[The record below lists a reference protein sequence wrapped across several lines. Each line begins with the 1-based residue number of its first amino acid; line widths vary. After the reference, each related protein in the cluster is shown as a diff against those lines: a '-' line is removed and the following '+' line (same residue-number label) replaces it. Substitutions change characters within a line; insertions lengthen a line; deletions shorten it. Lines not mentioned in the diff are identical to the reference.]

1 MLTFKDYI
9 LNNNT
14 EQTKLYNLYLYSTVN
29 LLPDKVV
36 SSKNIFSIIQSYT
49 ERVNGQ
55 GTNNNTLNKIYKDT
69 YSEYF
74 VYKIRDEI
82 QNQIN
87 NEKIENNFIE
97 R

>member
-14 EQTKLYNLYLYSTVN
+14 KQTNLYNEFLYNTIM
-29 LLPDKVV
+29 LLPNKVT
-36 SSKNIFSIIQSYT
+36 SSTNIYNIIKEY
-49 ERVNGQ
+49 
-55 GTNNNTLNKIYKDT
+55 TNNNTFKIYQDT
-69 YSEYF
+69 YKEYF

-82 QNQIN
+82 RNQIN